1 MTIVHR
7 KELVERVSAVIEEME
22 AVSFPLTKA
31 NKQKIQAEVTHMKNC
46 FEQLQESGRAQNGHY
61 SHLNSLPLGVPFVTI
76 CNFIMFRHLE
86 FEEISHLVF

>member
-46 FEQLQESGRAQNGHY
+46 FEQLQESGKARNRHY
-61 SHLNSLPLGVPFVTI
+61 VNLNSLPSGVPFGQ
-76 CNFIMFRHLE
+76 M
-86 FEEISHLVF
+86 